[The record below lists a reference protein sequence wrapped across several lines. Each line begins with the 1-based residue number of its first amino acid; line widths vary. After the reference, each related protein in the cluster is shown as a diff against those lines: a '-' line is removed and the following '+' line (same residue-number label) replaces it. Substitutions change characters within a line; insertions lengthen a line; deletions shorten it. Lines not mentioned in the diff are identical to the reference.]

1 MKKIDVKIGKDGEIK
16 RNQGVFEGW
25 GSSLCWWANR
35 VGYSDVLAQ
44 KAAELFYGKDGL
56 GLNIMRYNIGGGD
69 DPTHTHITR
78 TDSEV
83 PSFTGTGVSSGSSG
97 V

>member
-1 MKKIDVKIGKDGEIK
+1 MNKVSPKNFSTTNG
-16 RNQGVFEGW
+16 GVFEGW

-44 KAAELFYGKDGL
+44 QAAELFYGEKGL
-56 GLNIMRYNIGGGD
+56 SLNIMRYNIGGGD

-83 PSFTGTGVSSGSSG
+83 PGWLVWNLQIPFTREK
-97 V
+97 